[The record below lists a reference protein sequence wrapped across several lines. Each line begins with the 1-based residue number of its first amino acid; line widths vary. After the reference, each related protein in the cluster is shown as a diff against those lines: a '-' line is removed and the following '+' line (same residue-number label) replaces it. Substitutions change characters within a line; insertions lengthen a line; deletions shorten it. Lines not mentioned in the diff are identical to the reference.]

1 LSYRNIYLF
10 ITDLKIV
17 EQLIVNNGPVN
28 GIEKIEAERKR
39 DADLNVV
46 RIRIRLYILYIQF
59 VVSLHIGRLI
69 SFLL

>member
-1 LSYRNIYLF
+1 
-10 ITDLKIV
+10 V

-59 VVSLHIGRLI
+59 VVSLHVDRLI
-69 SFLL
+69 SFLLTERKY